1 MKKYKAVYA
10 KQYPDPQNQGQMK
23 TSWKILG
30 FANEIEKEGKVTI
43 HLTLDA
49 IPTGTWDGEIKLF
62 LQDEQQ
68 GQGGQQQQ
76 QSYQQQQQSY
86 QAPMQYVN
94 QQNQITDVNG
104 QLILGQDGKP
114 QYQQR

>member
-1 MKKYKAVYA
+1 MRKFKAVYA
-10 KQYPDPQNQGQMK
+10 KQYPDSQNQGQMK
-23 TSWKILG
+23 TSWKTLG

-68 GQGGQQQQ
+68 GGNQQQQ
-76 QSYQQQQQSY
+76 AQSY
-86 QAPMQYVN
+86 QAPVQEYRN
-94 QQNQITDVNG
+94 AQNQLTDANG
-104 QLILGQDGKP
+104 QLLLDQNGQP
-114 QYQQR
+114 RYN